1 MDVNNPWQVVSIE
14 AFYCLKCPECMYFTT
29 DDNQFYNHAVEN
41 HPLSGVLFGKPKD
54 ETIDPEEILNLVVKN
69 ELPENSYENEDN
81 ENLSEKTF
89 EAFAGD
95 CNGQIDLVKSESYEP
110 FSCIFCGE
118 SFSDLNNMKMH
129 LKVHDKVVPDQRNI
143 LERESIENLTT
154 LNQGRILY
162 SQDFQPE
169 IILKLTQQSG
179 SRYGMPENSLE
190 VKSDSIDTKGQ
201 ENLYE
206 KEKSE
211 IDVRFTSN
219 ETEGIKIINAIKEHI
234 EKLKNDKDKLSEF
247 ITTTNQI
254 LDKPDIERLGKKSKV
269 ECPSC
274 LRILNKET
282 FNKHVVNCELYQK
295 LIKNKTQCRVCNKR
309 FANSHAINGHI
320 GHLHKKELLEI
331 QKSLETFTSNEMDT
345 MKNDIKKT

>member
-1 MDVNNPWQVVSIE
+1 
-14 AFYCLKCPECMYFTT
+14 
-29 DDNQFYNHAVEN
+29 
-41 HPLSGVLFGKPKD
+41 
-54 ETIDPEEILNLVVKN
+54 
-69 ELPENSYENEDN
+69 
-81 ENLSEKTF
+81 
-89 EAFAGD
+89 
-95 CNGQIDLVKSESYEP
+95 
-110 FSCIFCGE
+110 
-118 SFSDLNNMKMH
+118 MH
-129 LKVHDKVVPDQRNI
+129 LKVHNKVVPDQRNI

-169 IILKLTQQSG
+169 IILKLTPQSG
-179 SRYGMPENSLE
+179 TRYGMPENSLE

-254 LDKPDIERLGKKSKV
+254 LDKPDISLERLRKKRKV

-274 LRILNKET
+274 HRFLNKET
-282 FNKHVVNCELYQK
+282 FDKHVINCESYQK
-295 LIKNKTQCRVCNKR
+295 LIKNQIQCRVCDKR
-309 FANSHAINGHI
+309 FPNNPAINQHI
-320 GHLHKKELLEI
+320 GQAHNMLSRIFQVQNYNFFLRLMH
-331 QKSLETFTSNEMDT
+331 
-345 MKNDIKKT
+345 